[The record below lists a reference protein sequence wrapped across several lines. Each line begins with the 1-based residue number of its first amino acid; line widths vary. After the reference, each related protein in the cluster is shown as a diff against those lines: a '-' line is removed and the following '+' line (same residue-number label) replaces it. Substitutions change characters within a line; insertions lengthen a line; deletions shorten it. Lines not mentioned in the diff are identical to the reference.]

1 MIYIFDD
8 NMLLPLLLQRVEKRR
23 LLARLKIEQKT
34 EVLLVQYYCTIVLNI
49 AFQLRSLNVDLT
61 STTTISRN
69 EVPAS

>member
-34 EVLLVQYYCTIVLNI
+34 EVLLVQYYDRTEH
-49 AFQLRSLNVDLT
+49 R
-61 STTTISRN
+61 ISVAIPKCRFDQHDHHL
-69 EVPAS
+69 PK